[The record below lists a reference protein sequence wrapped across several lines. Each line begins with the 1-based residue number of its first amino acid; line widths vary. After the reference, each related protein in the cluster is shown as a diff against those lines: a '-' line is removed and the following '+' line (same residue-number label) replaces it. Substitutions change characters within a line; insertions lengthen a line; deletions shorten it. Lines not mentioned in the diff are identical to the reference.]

1 MVETQDQD
9 SISKDE
15 QNSVMAYCIH
25 YAEALT
31 PKGLNT
37 LRFDENIITRL
48 KTEAKILTGD

>member
-1 MVETQDQD
+1 MQDKETQD
-9 SISKDE
+9 
-15 QNSVMAYCIH
+15 NSNVH

-48 KTEAKILTGD
+48 KTEAKKLTGD